1 MEIAFVGGSDSVLGF
16 NLAGIKKSYEANTE
30 EEMVSKIGA
39 VMADS
44 NVGILVLKQSDYNK
58 LPKRLQEQLSE
69 SIKPT
74 IISIGTEQSTEMR
87 EKIKR
92 AIGVDLWKLGK

>member
-1 MEIAFVGGSDSVLGF
+1 MEIAFVGGSESVLGF
-16 NLAGIKKSYEANTE
+16 NLAGVKKSYAANTE
-30 EEMVSKIGA
+30 DEMVSKIGD

-44 NVGILVLKQSDYNK
+44 SVGILVLKQSDYNK

-74 IISIGTEQSTEMR
+74 VISIGTEQSTEMR

-92 AIGVDLWKLGK
+92 AIGVDLWK

>member
-1 MEIAFVGGSDSVLGF
+1 MEIAFVGGSESVLGF
-16 NLAGIKKSYEANTE
+16 NLAGVKKSYAANTVD
-30 EEMVSKIGA
+30 EMASKIGE

-74 IISIGTEQSTEMR
+74 MITIGTEQSTEMR

-92 AIGVDLWKLGK
+92 AIGVDLWK

>member
-1 MEIAFVGGSDSVLGF
+1 MEIAFVGGSESVLGF
-16 NLAGIKKSYEANTE
+16 NLAGVKKSYAANTE
-30 EEMVSKIGA
+30 DELVSKIGD

-74 IISIGTEQSTEMR
+74 MITIGTEQSTEMR

-92 AIGVDLWKLGK
+92 AIGVDLRK

>member
-1 MEIAFVGGSDSVLGF
+1 MEIAFVGGSESVLGF
-16 NLAGIKKSYEANTE
+16 NLAGIKKSYAANSVD
-30 EEMVSKIGA
+30 EMVSKIGE

-44 NVGILVLKQSDYNK
+44 NVGILVLRQSDYNK

-74 IISIGTEQSTEMR
+74 IITIGTEQSTEMR

-92 AIGVDLWKLGK
+92 AIGVDLWK

>member
-1 MEIAFVGGSDSVLGF
+1 MEIAFVGGSESVLGF
-16 NLAGIKKSYEANTE
+16 NLAGVKKSYAANTE
-30 EEMVSKIGA
+30 DELVSKIGD

-74 IISIGTEQSTEMR
+74 MITIGTEQTTEMR

-92 AIGVDLWKLGK
+92 AIGVDLWK

>member
-1 MEIAFVGGSDSVLGF
+1 MEIAYVGGSESVLGF
-16 NLAGIKKSYEANTE
+16 NLAGIKKSYAANTE
-30 EEMVSKIGA
+30 EEMVSKIGE

-58 LPKRLQEQLSE
+58 LPKRLQEQLSD

-74 IISIGTEQSTEMR
+74 MIAIGTEQSTEMR

-92 AIGVDLWKLGK
+92 AIGVDLWK

>member
-1 MEIAFVGGSDSVLGF
+1 MEIAFVRGSESVLGF
-16 NLAGIKKSYEANTE
+16 NLAGVKKSYAANTE
-30 EEMVSKIGA
+30 DELVSKIGD

-74 IISIGTEQSTEMR
+74 MITIGTEQSTEMR

-92 AIGVDLWKLGK
+92 AIGVDLWK

>member
-1 MEIAFVGGSDSVLGF
+1 MEIAFVGGSESVLGF
-16 NLAGIKKSYEANTE
+16 NLAGVKKSYAANTE
-30 EEMVSKIGA
+30 EELVSKIGT
-39 VMADS
+39 VMADP

-58 LPKRLQEQLSE
+58 LPKRLQEQLSD

-74 IISIGTEQSTEMR
+74 MIAIGTEQSTEMR

-92 AIGVDLWKLGK
+92 AIGVDLWK

>member
-1 MEIAFVGGSDSVLGF
+1 MEIAFVGGSESVLGF
-16 NLAGIKKSYEANTE
+16 NLAGVKKSYAADTE
-30 EEMVSKIGA
+30 EQMVSKIGE

-58 LPKRLQEQLSE
+58 LHKRLKEQLSE

-74 IISIGTEQSTEMR
+74 VISIGTEQSTEMR

-92 AIGVDLWKLGK
+92 AIGVDLWK

>member
-1 MEIAFVGGSDSVLGF
+1 MEIAFVGGSESVLGF
-16 NLAGIKKSYEANTE
+16 NLAGVKKSYAANTE
-30 EEMVSKIGA
+30 EDMVSKIGD

-44 NVGILVLKQSDYNK
+44 NVGILVLKQADYRK

-69 SIKPT
+69 STRPT
-74 IISIGTEQSTEMR
+74 VISIGTEQSTEMR

-92 AIGVDLWKLGK
+92 AIGVDLWK

>member
-1 MEIAFVGGSDSVLGF
+1 MEIAFVGGSESVLGF
-16 NLAGIKKSYEANTE
+16 NLAGVKKSYAANTE
-30 EEMVSKIGA
+30 DELVSKICD

-74 IISIGTEQSTEMR
+74 MITIGTEQSTEMR

-92 AIGVDLWKLGK
+92 AIGVDLWK

>member
-1 MEIAFVGGSDSVLGF
+1 MDIAFVGASETVLGF
-16 NLAGIKKSYEANTE
+16 NLAGIKKSYAANTE
-30 EEMVSKIGA
+30 EEMVSKIGE

-58 LPKRLQEQLSE
+58 LPKRLQEQLSD

-74 IISIGTEQSTEMR
+74 MIAIGTEQSTEMR

-92 AIGVDLWKLGK
+92 AIGVDLWK

>member
-1 MEIAFVGGSDSVLGF
+1 MDIAFVGAGESVLGF
-16 NLAGIKKSYEANTE
+16 NLAGIKKSYAANTE
-30 EEMVSKIGA
+30 EELVTKIGEI
-39 VMADS
+39 MANP
-44 NVGILVLKQSDYNK
+44 NVGILVLKQSDYNR

-74 IISIGTEQSTEMR
+74 IIAIGTEQSTEMR

-92 AIGVDLWKLGK
+92 AIGVDLWK

>member
-1 MEIAFVGGSDSVLGF
+1 MEIAFVGGSESVLGF
-16 NLAGIKKSYEANTE
+16 NLAGVKKSYAANTE
-30 EEMVSKIGA
+30 DEMVSKIGD

-44 NVGILVLKQSDYNK
+44 NVGILVLKQSDYNR

-74 IISIGTEQSTEMR
+74 MITIGTEQSTEMR

-92 AIGVDLWKLGK
+92 AIGVDLWK

>member
-1 MEIAFVGGSDSVLGF
+1 MEIAFVGASETVLGF
-16 NLAGIKKSYEANTE
+16 NLAGIKKSYVANTE
-30 EEMVSKIGA
+30 EELVSKIGE

-44 NVGILVLKQSDYNK
+44 NVGILVLKQADYNR

-74 IISIGTEQSTEMR
+74 IIAIGTEQSTEMR

-92 AIGVDLWKLGK
+92 AIGVDLWK

>member
-1 MEIAFVGGSDSVLGF
+1 MEIAFVGGSESVLGF
-16 NLAGIKKSYEANTE
+16 NLAGVKKSYAADTE
-30 EEMVSKIGA
+30 EQMVSKIGE

-58 LPKRLQEQLSE
+58 LPKRLQEQLSD

-74 IISIGTEQSTEMR
+74 MIAIGTEQSTEMR

-92 AIGVDLWKLGK
+92 AIGVDLWK

>member
-1 MEIAFVGGSDSVLGF
+1 MEIAFVGGSESVLGF
-16 NLAGIKKSYEANTE
+16 NLAGIKKSFAANTE
-30 EEMVSKIGA
+30 EEMVSKIGE
-39 VMADS
+39 VMTDS

-74 IISIGTEQSTEMR
+74 MIAIGTEQSTEMR

-92 AIGVDLWKLGK
+92 AIGVDLWK

>member
-1 MEIAFVGGSDSVLGF
+1 MEIAFVGGSESVLGF
-16 NLAGIKKSYEANTE
+16 NLAGVKKSYAANTVD
-30 EEMVSKIGA
+30 EMVSKIGE

-44 NVGILVLKQSDYNK
+44 NVGILVLKQADYNN

-92 AIGVDLWKLGK
+92 AIGVDLWK

>member
-1 MEIAFVGGSDSVLGF
+1 MDIAFVGASETVLGF
-16 NLAGIKKSYEANTE
+16 YLAGVKKSYVANTE
-30 EEMVSKIGA
+30 EELVSKIGE

-44 NVGILVLKQSDYNK
+44 NVGILVLKQSDYNR

-74 IISIGTEQSTEMR
+74 MIAIGTEQSTEMR

-92 AIGVDLWKLGK
+92 AIGVDLWK

>member
-1 MEIAFVGGSDSVLGF
+1 MEIAFVGGSESVLGF
-16 NLAGIKKSYEANTE
+16 NLAGIKKSYAANTE
-30 EEMVSKIGA
+30 EEMVSKIGE

-58 LPKRLQEQLSE
+58 LPKRLQEQLSD
-69 SIKPT
+69 SIRPT
-74 IISIGTEQSTEMR
+74 MIAIGTEQSTEMR

-92 AIGVDLWKLGK
+92 AIGVDLWK

>member
-1 MEIAFVGGSDSVLGF
+1 MEIAFVGGSESVLGF
-16 NLAGIKKSYEANTE
+16 NLAGVKKSYAANTE
-30 EEMVSKIGA
+30 DEMVSKIGD

-74 IISIGTEQSTEMR
+74 MITIGTEQSTEMR
-87 EKIKR
+87 ETIKR
-92 AIGVDLWKLGK
+92 AIGVDLWK

>member
-1 MEIAFVGGSDSVLGF
+1 MDIAFVGANETVLGF
-16 NLAGIKKSYEANTE
+16 NLAGVKKSYVANTE
-30 EEMVSKIGA
+30 EELVSKIGE

-44 NVGILVLKQSDYNK
+44 NVGILVLKQSDYNR

-74 IISIGTEQSTEMR
+74 MIAIGTEQSTEMR

-92 AIGVDLWKLGK
+92 AIGVDLWK

>member
-1 MEIAFVGGSDSVLGF
+1 MEIAFVGGSESVLGF
-16 NLAGIKKSYEANTE
+16 NLAGVKKSYAANTE
-30 EEMVSKIGA
+30 EEMVSKIGE

-58 LPKRLQEQLSE
+58 LPKRLQEQLSD

-74 IISIGTEQSTEMR
+74 MIAIGTEQSTEMR

-92 AIGVDLWKLGK
+92 AIGVDLWK

>member
-1 MEIAFVGGSDSVLGF
+1 MEIAFVGGSETVLGF
-16 NLAGIKKSYEANTE
+16 NLAGVKKSYAANTE
-30 EEMVSKIGA
+30 EELVSKIGD
-39 VMADS
+39 VMADR
-44 NVGILVLKQSDYNK
+44 NVGILVLKQSDYNR

-74 IISIGTEQSTEMR
+74 IITIGTEHSTEMR

-92 AIGVDLWKLGK
+92 AIGVDLWK

>member
-1 MEIAFVGGSDSVLGF
+1 MEIAFVGGSESVLGF
-16 NLAGIKKSYEANTE
+16 NLAGIKKSFAANTE
-30 EEMVSKIGA
+30 DEMVAKIGT

-44 NVGILVLKQSDYNK
+44 NVGILVLRQSDYNK

-74 IISIGTEQSTEMR
+74 VITIGTEQSTEMR

-92 AIGVDLWKLGK
+92 AIGVDLWK

>member
-1 MEIAFVGGSDSVLGF
+1 MEVAFVGNRDTGLGF
-16 NLAGIKKSYEANTE
+16 NLAGIKKSYAANTE
-30 EEMVSKIGA
+30 EELVSKIGE

-44 NVGILVLKQSDYNK
+44 NVGILVLKQSDYSR

-74 IISIGTEQSTEMR
+74 IIAIGTEQSTEMR

-92 AIGVDLWKLGK
+92 AIGVDLWK